1 MNYEE
6 KITINVTERLY
17 NRITDDIR
25 VYGKLKNNGEP
36 NINEFL
42 NTVISNYFD
51 EYSDSY
57 SDMIDR
63 IAQVVGEDEKGS
75 RRKAQEIVRLMNM
88 PGKTGPKEKTNR
100 HIAVKPTKYSFNED
114 RLEEIDR
121 ISSGYG
127 LSFSEY
133 FRNMLEAYFEMPQ
146 YRRERVYYKS
156 LCDTIGTAI
165 RKQRAL
171 RIRTQRSSITVYPR
185 YLVSSPEELFNYLLA
200 EDPDGKCYTFRI
212 SRIISAAVV
221 NREVCVYRP
230 ENDEYFRQALQSPQY
245 SGVYDD
251 HICVQLT
258 EQGKNMFRVIYFDR
272 PVPVRTE
279 GNLYW
284 FSGSVMQIRNYFSRF
299 GKDAV
304 IIEPVFLR
312 KQLSSYYEEALN
324 AYREE

>member
-1 MNYEE
+1 MEYTG

-51 EYSDSY
+51 AYSDSY
-57 SDMIDR
+57 SDLIGR
-63 IAQVVGEDEKGS
+63 VEQVIGTDEKEA

-88 PGKTGPKEKTNR
+88 PKETERKQKTNR

-114 RLEEIDR
+114 KLEEIDR
-121 ISSGYG
+121 ISAEYG

-133 FRNMLEAYFEMPQ
+133 FRNMLESYFEMPQ
-146 YRRERVYYKS
+146 YKRERIYYKD
-156 LCDTIGTAI
+156 LCSTISIAI

-171 RIRTQRSSITVYPR
+171 RVRTQRSAITVYPR
-185 YLVSSPEELFNYLLA
+185 YLAASPEELFNYLLA
-200 EDPDGKCYTFRI
+200 EDPEGKCYTFRI
-212 SRIISAAVV
+212 SRLISASVV
-221 NREVCVYRP
+221 NREVCAYRP

-251 HICVQLT
+251 HICVRLT

-272 PVPVRTE
+272 PFPVRTE
-279 GNLYW
+279 GDLYW

-304 IIEPVFLR
+304 IIEPVFLK
-312 KQLSSYYEEALN
+312 KQLYTYYEEALN
-324 AYREE
+324 AYRED

>member
-36 NINEFL
+36 NINDFL

-57 SDMIDR
+57 SDMIGR
-63 IAQVVGEDEKGS
+63 IGQVIGENEKGS

-88 PGKTGPKEKTNR
+88 PRDTGTKQKTNR

-121 ISSGYG
+121 ISAEYG

-133 FRNMLEAYFEMPQ
+133 FRNMLESYFEMPQ
-146 YRRERVYYKS
+146 YKRERIYYKD
-156 LCDTIGTAI
+156 LCSTIETAI

-171 RIRTQRSSITVYPR
+171 RIRTQRSSIMVYPR
-185 YLVSSPEELFNYLLA
+185 YLVSSQEELFNYLLA
-200 EDPDGKCYTFRI
+200 EDPEGKCYTFRI

-221 NREVCVYRP
+221 NREVCAYRP
-230 ENDEYFRQALQSPQY
+230 ENDEYFRQALKSPQY

-251 HICVQLT
+251 HICVELT

-304 IIEPVFLR
+304 IIEPVYLR
-312 KQLSSYYEEALN
+312 KQLCSYYEEALN
-324 AYREE
+324 AYRKD